1 MCQCG
6 CCIYLQ
12 MCQEGRVFYVR
23 CVYVSPHASAGA
35 SLVGEELPTL
45 GNDVSGPQMLVYP

>member
-6 CCIYLQ
+6 CCLYLQ

-35 SLVGEELPTL
+35 SVIGEELPTL
-45 GNDVSGPQMLVYP
+45 GNDVSGPQMLVFP